1 MIKFNIDKIKIENW
15 RMSKIFEKCIY
26 ETVIILNQIHKNGFD
41 AERFEIV
48 KTHLNQ
54 AMKVTPVLATSSLS
68 ASSTVPLGAGTTKLL
83 ISKPVNGNI
92 EREKKTG

>member
-1 MIKFNIDKIKIENW
+1 MFNNVTGKGGPQFSVLFLCQNL
-15 RMSKIFEKCIY
+15 
-26 ETVIILNQIHKNGFD
+26 V
-41 AERFEIV
+41 FEIV

-92 EREKKTG
+92 ERRKNQVSQV